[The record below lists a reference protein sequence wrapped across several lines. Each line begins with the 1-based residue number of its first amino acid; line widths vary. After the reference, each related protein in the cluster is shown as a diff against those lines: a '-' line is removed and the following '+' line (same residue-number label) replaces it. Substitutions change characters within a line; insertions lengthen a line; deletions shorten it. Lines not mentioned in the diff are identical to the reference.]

1 MKKPGRKPTYG
12 AAIRL
17 ARIAAGLFSKPYG
30 WSFRAIEESLEISE
44 RTLARYVSVL
54 RSDLLDWRGGPIVE
68 VMGTGGERKLRLV
81 SSMKAAEASS
91 YQVAL
96 LYFSLTVL
104 KFLEGTVLEEGVE
117 GLWEKIYQN
126 LSLTQ
131 QTRLSDLERKFY
143 AVPYAPKDYG
153 EFSEQ
158 LDVILRALLDQI
170 RLKVDYAGL
179 TGEGRQ
185 HDFDPYSLIAYRG
198 GLYLLGYSHRSS
210 AIIYLAV
217 ERIRS
222 VEFIHQPDGSPA
234 RFIYPRGF
242 DPAAHTEGTF
252 GIVEGPE
259 TRVEL
264 KIHSEQTE
272 AYVRSRTIHRSQRFS
287 HRRDGTTI
295 MTMTVRGTTE
305 LANWIMSMGPWIEVL
320 KPASLRKEIAQRH
333 ARSSASLPR
342 QLVQWRNPLYACG
355 RATHH
360 DHINRRRGLHRQQP
374 AGRAECQ
381 GHHQRPGSRSP
392 GQ

>member
-1 MKKPGRKPTYG
+1 MKKLRRKPTYG

-17 ARIAAGLFSKPYG
+17 ARIAAGLFSRPYG
-30 WSFRAIEESLEISE
+30 WSFRAIEESLEISA

-54 RSDLLDWRGGPIVE
+54 RSDLLDWRGGPLVE
-68 VMGTGGERKLRLV
+68 VVGTGAERKLRLV

-117 GLWEKIYQN
+117 GLWERIYRN
-126 LSLTQ
+126 LSVSQ

-143 AVPYAPKDYG
+143 AVPYAPKDYA

-222 VEFIHQPDGSPA
+222 LEFIRQPDGSPA
-234 RFIYPRGF
+234 RFIYPRRF
-242 DPAAHTEGTF
+242 DPAAHSEGTF

-264 KIHSEQTE
+264 KIHSEQTQ
-272 AYVRSRTIHRSQRFS
+272 AYVRSRTIHPSQRFS
-287 HRRDGTTI
+287 RRRDGTMI
-295 MTMTVRGTTE
+295 MMMTVRGTTE

-333 ARSSASLPR
+333 RQAARLYR
-342 QLVQWRNPLYACG
+342 WHGMTVNPQCI
-355 RATHH
+355 R
-360 DHINRRRGLHRQQP
+360 
-374 AGRAECQ
+374 
-381 GHHQRPGSRSP
+381 
-392 GQ
+392 

>member
-1 MKKPGRKPTYG
+1 MKKLHRKPTYG

-17 ARIAAGLFSKPYG
+17 ARIAAGLFSRPYG
-30 WSFRAIEESLEISE
+30 WSFKSIAESLDVSE
-44 RTLARYVSVL
+44 RTLARYVAVL
-54 RSDLLDWRGGPIVE
+54 RSELLDWHGGPLVE
-68 VMGTGGERKLRLV
+68 VVGTGGDRKLRLV

-104 KFLEGTVLEEGVE
+104 KFLEGTVLKEGVE
-117 GLWEKIYQN
+117 GLWEKVFQN

-143 AVPYAPKDYG
+143 AVPYAPKDYTD
-153 EFSEQ
+153 FSEQ
-158 LDVILRALLDQI
+158 LDVILRALLDQT

-198 GLYLLGYSHRSS
+198 GLYLLGHSARSK

-222 VEFIHQPDGSPA
+222 VEFIREPDGTPV
-234 RFIYPRGF
+234 RFIFPRNF
-242 DPAAHTEGTF
+242 DPASHTEGTF
-252 GIVEGPE
+252 GIVDGPE
-259 TRVEL
+259 TKVEL

-272 AYVRSRTIHRSQRFS
+272 AYVRSRTIHRSQRFT

-295 MTMTVRGTTE
+295 MTMTVKGTTE

-320 KPASLRKEIAQRH
+320 KPATLRKEIAQRH
-333 ARSSASLPR
+333 AKAAR
-342 QLVQWRNPLYACG
+342 LY
-355 RATHH
+355 RA
-360 DHINRRRGLHRQQP
+360 R
-374 AGRAECQ
+374 
-381 GHHQRPGSRSP
+381 
-392 GQ
+392 

>member
-1 MKKPGRKPTYG
+1 MKKIRRKPTYG

-17 ARIAAGLFSKPYG
+17 ARITAGMFSRPYG
-30 WSFRAIEESLEISE
+30 WSFTAIAETLEISP

-54 RSDLLDWRGGPIVE
+54 RSELLDSRGGPLVE
-68 VMGTGGERKLRLV
+68 VIGAGGERKLRLV

-158 LDVILRALLDQI
+158 LDVILRALLDQT

-222 VEFIHQPDGSPA
+222 VEFIRQADGSQA
-234 RFIYPRGF
+234 RFAYPRGF
-242 DPAAHTEGTF
+242 DPASHTEGTF
-252 GIVEGPE
+252 GIVEGVE
-259 TRVEL
+259 TKVEL
-264 KIHSEQTE
+264 KIHSAQTE
-272 AYVRSRTIHRSQRFS
+272 AYVRSRTIHRSQRFA
-287 HRRDGTTI
+287 HRRDGTTS

-320 KPASLRKEIAQRH
+320 KPASLRKEVAQRH
-333 ARSSASLPR
+333 AKAAR
-342 QLVQWRNPLYACG
+342 LYRVG
-355 RATHH
+355 
-360 DHINRRRGLHRQQP
+360 
-374 AGRAECQ
+374 
-381 GHHQRPGSRSP
+381 
-392 GQ
+392 

>member
-1 MKKPGRKPTYG
+1 MKKLRRKPTYG

-30 WSFRAIEESLEISE
+30 WSFKSIAESLQISE

-54 RSDLLDWRGGPIVE
+54 RGDLLDWHGGPLVE
-68 VMGTGGERKLRLV
+68 VVGTGTERKLRLV

-104 KFLEGTVLEEGVE
+104 KFLEGTVLKEGVE
-117 GLWEKIYQN
+117 GLWEKVYRN

-143 AVPYAPKDYG
+143 AVPYAPKDYTD
-153 EFSEQ
+153 FSEQ
-158 LDVILRALLDQI
+158 LDVILRALLDQS
-170 RLKVDYAGL
+170 RLTVDYAGL
-179 TGEGRQ
+179 TGEGHQ

-198 GLYLLGYSHRSS
+198 GLYLIGHSHRRN

-217 ERIRS
+217 ERIRT
-222 VEFIHQPDGSPA
+222 VEFIREPDGTPT
-234 RFIYPRGF
+234 RFIFPRGF

-252 GIVEGPE
+252 GIVDGPE
-259 TRVEL
+259 TKVEL

-272 AYVRSRTIHRSQRFS
+272 AYVRSRTIHRSQRFAR
-287 HRRDGTTI
+287 RRDGTTL
-295 MTMTVRGTTE
+295 MTMTVKGTTE

-320 KPASLRKEIAQRH
+320 KPAALRKEIAQRH
-333 ARSSASLPR
+333 AKAAR
-342 QLVQWRNPLYACG
+342 LYRVG
-355 RATHH
+355 
-360 DHINRRRGLHRQQP
+360 
-374 AGRAECQ
+374 
-381 GHHQRPGSRSP
+381 
-392 GQ
+392 

>member
-1 MKKPGRKPTYG
+1 
-12 AAIRL
+12 
-17 ARIAAGLFSKPYG
+17 
-30 WSFRAIEESLEISE
+30 
-44 RTLARYVSVL
+44 
-54 RSDLLDWRGGPIVE
+54 
-68 VMGTGGERKLRLV
+68 
-81 SSMKAAEASS
+81 MKAAEASS

-104 KFLEGTVLEEGVE
+104 KFLEGTVLKEGVE
-117 GLWEKIYQN
+117 GLWEKVYQN

-143 AVPYAPKDYG
+143 AVPYAPKDYTD
-153 EFSEQ
+153 FSEQ
-158 LDVILRALLDQI
+158 LDVILRALLDQT

-198 GLYLLGYSHRSS
+198 GLYLLGHSDRSK

-222 VEFIHQPDGSPA
+222 VEFIREPDGTPV
-234 RFIYPRGF
+234 RFIFPRDF

-252 GIVEGPE
+252 GIVDGPE
-259 TRVEL
+259 TKVEL

-272 AYVRSRTIHRSQRFS
+272 AYVRSRTIHRSQRFA

-295 MTMTVRGTTE
+295 MTMTVKGTTE

-320 KPASLRKEIAQRH
+320 KPATLRKEIAQRH
-333 ARSSASLPR
+333 AKAAR
-342 QLVQWRNPLYACG
+342 LY
-355 RATHH
+355 RV
-360 DHINRRRGLHRQQP
+360 R
-374 AGRAECQ
+374 
-381 GHHQRPGSRSP
+381 
-392 GQ
+392 

>member
-1 MKKPGRKPTYG
+1 MKKLRRKPTYG

-30 WSFRAIEESLEISE
+30 WSFRSIAESLQISE

-54 RSDLLDWRGGPIVE
+54 RGDLLDWHGGPLVE
-68 VMGTGGERKLRLV
+68 VVGSGTERKLRLV

-104 KFLEGTVLEEGVE
+104 KFLEGTVLKEGVE
-117 GLWEKIYQN
+117 GLWEKVYRN

-143 AVPYAPKDYG
+143 AVPYAPKDYTD
-153 EFSEQ
+153 FSEQ
-158 LDVILRALLDQI
+158 LDVILRALLDQS

-179 TGEGRQ
+179 TGEGHQ

-198 GLYLLGYSHRSS
+198 GLYLLGHSHRSN

-217 ERIRS
+217 ERIRT
-222 VEFIHQPDGSPA
+222 VEFIREPDGTPM
-234 RFIYPRGF
+234 RFIFPRGF

-252 GIVEGPE
+252 GIVDGPE
-259 TRVEL
+259 TKVEL

-272 AYVRSRTIHRSQRFS
+272 AYVRSRTIHRSQRFAR
-287 HRRDGTTI
+287 RRDGTTI
-295 MTMTVRGTTE
+295 MTMTVKGTTE

-320 KPASLRKEIAQRH
+320 KPAALRKEIAQRH
-333 ARSSASLPR
+333 AKAAR
-342 QLVQWRNPLYACG
+342 LYRVG
-355 RATHH
+355 
-360 DHINRRRGLHRQQP
+360 
-374 AGRAECQ
+374 
-381 GHHQRPGSRSP
+381 
-392 GQ
+392 

>member
-1 MKKPGRKPTYG
+1 MKKLRRKPTYG

-17 ARIAAGLFSKPYG
+17 ARIATGLFSKPYG
-30 WSFRAIEESLEISE
+30 WGFAAIAESLEISD

-54 RSDLLDWRGGPIVE
+54 RSDLRDPLGAPLVE
-68 VMGTGGERKLRLV
+68 VIGAGGDRKLRLV

-117 GLWEKIYQN
+117 GLWEKIFQN
-126 LSLTQ
+126 LTFTQ
-131 QTRLSDLERKFY
+131 RTRLSDLEHKFY

-158 LDVILRALLDQI
+158 LDVILRALLDQT

-185 HDFDPYSLIAYRG
+185 HDFDPYSLISYRG
-198 GLYLLGYSHRSS
+198 GLYLLGYSHLRG

-222 VEFIHQPDGSPA
+222 VEFIRQADGSIP
-234 RFIYPRGF
+234 RFVYPRGF
-242 DPAAHTEGTF
+242 DPAAHSEGTF
-252 GIVEGPE
+252 GIVDGPE
-259 TRVEL
+259 TKVEL
-264 KIHSEQTE
+264 KIHSGQTA
-272 AYVRSRTIHRSQRFS
+272 AYVRSRTIHPSQRFA

-295 MTMTVRGTTE
+295 MTMTVKGTTE
-305 LANWIMSMGPWIEVL
+305 LANWITSMGPWIEVL
-320 KPASLRKEIAQRH
+320 KPAALRKEIAQRH
-333 ARSSASLPR
+333 ARAAR
-342 QLVQWRNPLYACG
+342 LY
-355 RATHH
+355 
-360 DHINRRRGLHRQQP
+360 RG
-374 AGRAECQ
+374 
-381 GHHQRPGSRSP
+381 
-392 GQ
+392 

>member
-1 MKKPGRKPTYG
+1 MKKLRRKPTYG

-17 ARIAAGLFSKPYG
+17 ARIATGLFSRPYG
-30 WSFRAIEESLEISE
+30 WSLTAIAESLDISQ

-54 RSDLLDWRGGPIVE
+54 RSDLLDGHGNPLVE
-68 VMGTGGERKLRLV
+68 VIGTGRDRRLRLV

-117 GLWEKIYQN
+117 GLWEKIFQN

-131 QTRLSDLERKFY
+131 RTRLSDLERKFY

-158 LDVILRALLDQI
+158 LDIILRALLDQTRI
-170 RLKVDYAGL
+170 KVDYTLL
-179 TGEGRQ
+179 TGEAHK
-185 HDFDPYSLIAYRG
+185 HDFDPYSLISYRG
-198 GLYLLGYSHRSS
+198 GLYLLGHSDRRN

-222 VEFIHQPDGSPA
+222 VEFLRQPDGTLT

-252 GIVEGPE
+252 GIVDGPE
-259 TRVEL
+259 TKVEL
-264 KIHSEQTE
+264 KIHSEQTA
-272 AYVRSRTIHRSQRFS
+272 AYVRSRTIHPSQRFS
-287 HRRDGTTI
+287 RRRDGTTV
-295 MTMTVRGTTE
+295 MSMTVRGTTE
-305 LANWIMSMGPWIEVL
+305 LANWIMSISPWLEVL
-320 KPASLRKEIAQRH
+320 RPAALRTEVAHRH
-333 ARSSASLPR
+333 AKAAR
-342 QLVQWRNPLYACG
+342 LYYS
-355 RATHH
+355 RK
-360 DHINRRRGLHRQQP
+360 
-374 AGRAECQ
+374 
-381 GHHQRPGSRSP
+381 QRLK
-392 GQ
+392 

>member
-1 MKKPGRKPTYG
+1 MKKLRRKPTYG

-17 ARIAAGLFSKPYG
+17 ARIAAGLFSRPYG
-30 WSFRAIEESLEISE
+30 WSFKSIAEELDISE
-44 RTLARYVSVL
+44 RTLARYVAVL
-54 RSDLLDWRGGPIVE
+54 RKELLDWHGSPLVE
-68 VMGTGGERKLRLV
+68 VVSAGERKLRLV
-81 SSMKAAEASS
+81 SSVKTAEASS

-96 LYFSLTVL
+96 LYFSMTVL

-117 GLWEKIYQN
+117 GLWEKIYRN
-126 LSLTQ
+126 LSLSQ
-131 QTRLSDLERKFY
+131 QTRLSDLQRKFY
-143 AVPYAPKDYG
+143 AVPYAPKDYSD
-153 EFSEQ
+153 FSEQ
-158 LDVILRALLDQI
+158 LDVILRALLDQT
-170 RLKVDYAGL
+170 RLKIDYAGL

-222 VEFIHQPDGSPA
+222 VEFIRRTDGALS
-234 RFIYPRGF
+234 RFNFPRNF

-259 TRVEL
+259 TNVEL

-272 AYVRSRTIHRSQRFS
+272 AYVRSRTIHRSQSFS

-320 KPASLRKEIAQRH
+320 KPAALRKEIAQLH
-333 ARSSASLPR
+333 AKAARM
-342 QLVQWRNPLYACG
+342 Y
-355 RATHH
+355 RA
-360 DHINRRRGLHRQQP
+360 G
-374 AGRAECQ
+374 
-381 GHHQRPGSRSP
+381 
-392 GQ
+392 

>member
-1 MKKPGRKPTYG
+1 MKKLRRKPTYG

-17 ARIAAGLFSKPYG
+17 ARIATGLFSRPYG
-30 WSFRAIEESLEISE
+30 WSLTSIAQSLEISA

-54 RSDLLDWRGGPIVE
+54 RNELLDWHGGPLVE
-68 VMGTGGERKLRLV
+68 VVGAGSERKLRLV
-81 SSMKAAEASS
+81 SSMKVAEASS

-104 KFLEGTVLEEGVE
+104 RFLEGTVLEEGVE
-117 GLWEKIYQN
+117 GLWAKIFQN

-131 QTRLSDLERKFY
+131 RTRLSDLERKFY

-158 LDVILRALLDQI
+158 LDVILRALLDQT
-170 RLKVDYAGL
+170 RLNVGYAGL

-198 GLYLLGYSHRSS
+198 GLYLLGYSHRRS

-222 VEFIHQPDGSPA
+222 VEFSRQPDGTPA
-234 RFIYPRGF
+234 RFTYPRGF

-259 TRVEL
+259 SRVEL
-264 KIHSEQTE
+264 KIHSQQTE
-272 AYVRSRTIHRSQRFS
+272 AYVRARTIHRTQRFA
-287 HRRDGTTI
+287 HRRDGSTI

-305 LANWIMSMGPWIEVL
+305 LANWIVSMGPWIEVL
-320 KPASLRKEIAQRH
+320 KPTALRKEIAQRH
-333 ARSSASLPR
+333 AKAAR
-342 QLVQWRNPLYACG
+342 LY
-355 RATHH
+355 RA
-360 DHINRRRGLHRQQP
+360 G
-374 AGRAECQ
+374 
-381 GHHQRPGSRSP
+381 
-392 GQ
+392 

>member
-1 MKKPGRKPTYG
+1 MKKLQRKPTYG
-12 AAIRL
+12 AAIRM
-17 ARIAAGLFSKPYG
+17 ARIATGLFSRPYG
-30 WSFRAIEESLEISE
+30 WSFTGIAETLDVSE

-54 RSDLLDWRGGPIVE
+54 RNDLRDAHGGPLVE
-68 VMGTGGERKLRLV
+68 VVGAGGQRKLRLV

-117 GLWEKIYQN
+117 GLWEKIFQN

-131 QTRLSDLERKFY
+131 RTRLSDLERKFY
-143 AVPYAPKDYG
+143 AVPYAAKDYI

-158 LDVILRALLDQI
+158 LDVILRALLDQV

-185 HDFDPYSLIAYRG
+185 HDFDPYSLISYRG
-198 GLYLLGYSHRSS
+198 GLYLLGYSRRSD

-222 VEFIHQPDGSPA
+222 VEFIRQPDGTQA

-242 DPAAHTEGTF
+242 NPAAHTEGTF
-252 GIVEGPE
+252 GIVDGPE
-259 TRVEL
+259 TKVEL
-264 KIHSEQTE
+264 GIHSEQTG
-272 AYVRSRTIHRSQRFS
+272 AYVRSRTIHRSQQFS
-287 HRRDGTTI
+287 RRRDGTTI
-295 MTMTVRGTTE
+295 MTMTVKGTTE

-320 KPASLRKEIAQRH
+320 KPAALRKEIADRH
-333 ARSSASLPR
+333 VQAAR
-342 QLVQWRNPLYACG
+342 LY
-355 RATHH
+355 RA
-360 DHINRRRGLHRQQP
+360 G
-374 AGRAECQ
+374 
-381 GHHQRPGSRSP
+381 
-392 GQ
+392 

>member
-1 MKKPGRKPTYG
+1 MKKLRRKPTYG

-30 WSFRAIEESLEISE
+30 WSFKSIAESLQISE

-54 RSDLLDWRGGPIVE
+54 RGDLLDWHGGPLVE
-68 VMGTGGERKLRLV
+68 VVGTGGERKLRLV

-104 KFLEGTVLEEGVE
+104 KFLEGTVLKEGVE
-117 GLWEKIYQN
+117 GLWEKVYRN

-143 AVPYAPKDYG
+143 AVPYAPKDYTD
-153 EFSEQ
+153 FSEQ
-158 LDVILRALLDQI
+158 LDVILRALLDQS
-170 RLKVDYAGL
+170 RLTVDYAGL
-179 TGEGRQ
+179 TGEGHQ

-198 GLYLLGYSHRSS
+198 GLYLIGHSHRRN

-217 ERIRS
+217 ERIRT
-222 VEFIHQPDGSPA
+222 VEFIREPDGTPT
-234 RFIYPRGF
+234 RFIFPRGF

-252 GIVEGPE
+252 GIVDGPE
-259 TRVEL
+259 TKVEL

-272 AYVRSRTIHRSQRFS
+272 AYVRSRTIHRSQRFAR
-287 HRRDGTTI
+287 RRDGTTL
-295 MTMTVRGTTE
+295 MTMTVKGTTE

-320 KPASLRKEIAQRH
+320 KPAALRKEIAQRH
-333 ARSSASLPR
+333 AKAAR
-342 QLVQWRNPLYACG
+342 LY
-355 RATHH
+355 RA
-360 DHINRRRGLHRQQP
+360 G
-374 AGRAECQ
+374 
-381 GHHQRPGSRSP
+381 
-392 GQ
+392 

>member
-1 MKKPGRKPTYG
+1 MIGSVIMKKLRRKPTYG

-17 ARIAAGLFSKPYG
+17 ARIAAGLFSRPYG
-30 WSFRAIEESLEISE
+30 WSFTAIAETLEISP

-54 RSDLLDWRGGPIVE
+54 RSQLLDTRGGPLVE
-68 VMGTGGERKLRLV
+68 VVGAGGERKLRLV

-158 LDVILRALLDQI
+158 LDVILRALLDQT
-170 RLKVDYAGL
+170 RLKIDYAGL

-185 HDFDPYSLIAYRG
+185 HDFDPYSLISYRG
-198 GLYLLGYSHRSS
+198 GLYLLGYSRRSS

-222 VEFIHQPDGSPA
+222 VEFIREPDRTLA
-234 RFIYPRGF
+234 RFAYPRGF
-242 DPAAHTEGTF
+242 DPAAHSEGTF
-252 GIVEGPE
+252 GIVDGPE
-259 TRVEL
+259 TKVEL
-264 KIHSEQTE
+264 RIHSEQTE
-272 AYVRSRTIHRSQRFS
+272 AYVRSRTIHRSQRFA

-320 KPASLRKEIAQRH
+320 KPAALRKEIAQRH
-333 ARSSASLPR
+333 AKAAR
-342 QLVQWRNPLYACG
+342 LY
-355 RATHH
+355 RV
-360 DHINRRRGLHRQQP
+360 
-374 AGRAECQ
+374 
-381 GHHQRPGSRSP
+381 S
-392 GQ
+392 

>member
-1 MKKPGRKPTYG
+1 MKKAGRKPTYG

-17 ARIAAGLFSKPYG
+17 ARIAAGLFSRPYG

-44 RTLARYVSVL
+44 RTLARYVSVI
-54 RSDLLDWRGGPIVE
+54 RSDLLDSRGGPLVE
-68 VMGTGGERKLRLV
+68 VVGTGGERKLRLV
-81 SSMKAAEASS
+81 SSMKPAEASS

-117 GLWEKIYQN
+117 GLWERIYQN

-198 GLYLLGYSHRSS
+198 GLYILGYSHRSS

-222 VEFIHQPDGSPA
+222 VEFIHQPDGTQA
-234 RFIYPRGF
+234 RFVYPRGF

-259 TRVEL
+259 TKVEL

-287 HRRDGTTI
+287 RRRVGATI

-305 LANWIMSMGPWIEVL
+305 LSNWIMSMGPWIEVL

-333 ARSSASLPR
+333 AGAARLYRAS
-342 QLVQWRNPLYACG
+342 
-355 RATHH
+355 
-360 DHINRRRGLHRQQP
+360 
-374 AGRAECQ
+374 
-381 GHHQRPGSRSP
+381 
-392 GQ
+392 

>member
-1 MKKPGRKPTYG
+1 MKKPRRKPTYG
-12 AAIRL
+12 AGIRL
-17 ARIAAGLFSKPYG
+17 ARIAAGLFSRPYG
-30 WSFRAIEESLEISE
+30 WSFRAIEESLDISE

-54 RSDLLDWRGGPIVE
+54 RSDLLDWRGAPLIE
-68 VMGTGGERKLRLV
+68 VAGTGGERKLRLV

-198 GLYLLGYSHRSS
+198 GLYILGYSHRSS

-222 VEFIHQPDGSPA
+222 VEFIRQPDGSST

-242 DPAAHTEGTF
+242 DPAAHSEGTF
-252 GIVEGPE
+252 GIVEGAE
-259 TRVEL
+259 TKVEL

-320 KPASLRKEIAQRH
+320 KPGSLRKEIAQRH
-333 ARSSASLPR
+333 AGASR
-342 QLVQWRNPLYACG
+342 LY
-355 RATHH
+355 RA
-360 DHINRRRGLHRQQP
+360 
-374 AGRAECQ
+374 
-381 GHHQRPGSRSP
+381 S
-392 GQ
+392 

>member
-1 MKKPGRKPTYG
+1 MKKLRRKPTYG

-17 ARIAAGLFSKPYG
+17 ARITAGLFSRPYG
-30 WSFRAIEESLEISE
+30 WNFSAIQESLEISE

-54 RSDLLDWRGGPIVE
+54 RSDLLDWRGDPLVE
-68 VMGTGGERKLRLV
+68 VVGAGAGRKLRLV

-117 GLWEKIYQN
+117 GLWEKIYRD
-126 LSLTQ
+126 LSISQ

-198 GLYLLGYSHRSS
+198 GLYLLGLSHRVNRV
-210 AIIYLAV
+210 IYLAV

-222 VEFIHQPDGSPA
+222 VEFIRQSDGGLA

-242 DPAAHTEGTF
+242 HPAAHTEGTF

-264 KIHSEQTE
+264 KIHSQQTE
-272 AYVRSRTIHRSQRFS
+272 AYVRSRTIHASQRFAR
-287 HRRDGTTI
+287 RRDGATI

-320 KPASLRKEIAQRH
+320 KPALLRKEIARRH
-333 ARSSASLPR
+333 AQAARLYRAS
-342 QLVQWRNPLYACG
+342 
-355 RATHH
+355 
-360 DHINRRRGLHRQQP
+360 
-374 AGRAECQ
+374 
-381 GHHQRPGSRSP
+381 
-392 GQ
+392 

>member
-1 MKKPGRKPTYG
+1 MRKLGRKPTYG

-17 ARIAAGLFSKPYG
+17 ARIAAGLFSRPYG
-30 WSFRAIEESLEISE
+30 WSFSAIAESMEISE

-54 RSDLLDWRGGPIVE
+54 RNDLLDAHGGPLVE
-68 VMGTGGERKLRLV
+68 VVGAGRERKLRLV
-81 SSMKAAEASS
+81 TSMKAAEASS

-117 GLWEKIYQN
+117 GLWEKIFQN
-126 LSLTQ
+126 LSLSQ
-131 QTRLSDLERKFY
+131 RTRLSDLQRKFY

-222 VEFIHQPDGSPA
+222 VEFGSQPDGTQA
-234 RFIYPRGF
+234 RFTYPRGF

-259 TRVEL
+259 TIVEL

-287 HRRDGTTI
+287 RRRDGTTI

-305 LANWIMSMGPWIEVL
+305 LANWIMGMGPWIEVL
-320 KPASLRKEIAQRH
+320 KPAALRKEIAQRH
-333 ARSSASLPR
+333 AKAAR
-342 QLVQWRNPLYACG
+342 LY
-355 RATHH
+355 
-360 DHINRRRGLHRQQP
+360 RRTM
-374 AGRAECQ
+374 
-381 GHHQRPGSRSP
+381 
-392 GQ
+392 

>member
-1 MKKPGRKPTYG
+1 MKKVRRKPTYG

-17 ARIAAGLFSKPYG
+17 ARIATGLFSKPYG
-30 WSFRAIEESLEISE
+30 WSFIAIAESLEISE

-54 RSDLLDWRGGPIVE
+54 RSDLLDWRGAPLVE
-68 VMGTGGERKLRLV
+68 VVGAGDERKLRLV
-81 SSMKAAEASS
+81 SSMKATEASS

-104 KFLEGTVLEEGVE
+104 KFLEGTVLEQGVE

-131 QTRLSDLERKFY
+131 QTRLSDLQRKFY
-143 AVPYAPKDYG
+143 AIPYAPKDYG

-158 LDVILRALLDQI
+158 LDVILRALLDQA
-170 RLKVDYAGL
+170 RLKIDYAGL

-185 HDFDPYSLIAYRG
+185 HDFDPYSMIAYRG
-198 GLYLLGYSHRSS
+198 GLYLLGYSHRTK

-222 VEFIHQPDGSPA
+222 VEFIHLPDGSQT
-234 RFIYPRGF
+234 RFVYPRGF
-242 DPAAHTEGTF
+242 DPASHNEGTF
-252 GIVEGPE
+252 GIVDGPE
-259 TRVEL
+259 TKVEL

-272 AYVRSRTIHRSQRFS
+272 AYVRSRTIHPSQQFA
-287 HRRDGTTI
+287 HRRDGATI

-320 KPASLRKEIAQRH
+320 KPAALRTEIAQRH
-333 ARSSASLPR
+333 TKAAR
-342 QLVQWRNPLYACG
+342 LY
-355 RATHH
+355 RV
-360 DHINRRRGLHRQQP
+360 
-374 AGRAECQ
+374 
-381 GHHQRPGSRSP
+381 S
-392 GQ
+392 

>member
-1 MKKPGRKPTYG
+1 MKKIRRKPTYG

-17 ARIAAGLFSKPYG
+17 ARIAIELFSKPYG
-30 WSFRAIEESLEISE
+30 WSFKAIEESLEISE

-54 RSDLLDWRGGPIVE
+54 RSNLLDWRGSPLVE
-68 VMGTGGERKLRLV
+68 VVGTGAERKLRLV

-117 GLWEKIYQN
+117 GLWERIYQN

-170 RLKVDYAGL
+170 RIKVDYAGL

-185 HDFDPYSLIAYRG
+185 HDFDPYSLISYRG

-210 AIIYLAV
+210 AIIYLAI

-222 VEFIHQPDGSPA
+222 VEFIREPDGTST
-234 RFIYPRGF
+234 RFVYPRGF
-242 DPAAHTEGTF
+242 DPAAQTEGTF

-264 KIHSEQTE
+264 KIHSAQTE

-320 KPASLRKEIAQRH
+320 KPAALRKEIAQRH
-333 ARSSASLPR
+333 AKAAR
-342 QLVQWRNPLYACG
+342 LY
-355 RATHH
+355 R
-360 DHINRRRGLHRQQP
+360 
-374 AGRAECQ
+374 E
-381 GHHQRPGSRSP
+381 S
-392 GQ
+392 

>member
-1 MKKPGRKPTYG
+1 MKKLRRKPTYG

-17 ARIAAGLFSKPYG
+17 ARIATGLFSKPYG
-30 WSFRAIEESLEISE
+30 WSFTAIAESLDISD
-44 RTLARYVSVL
+44 RTLARYISVL
-54 RSDLLDWRGGPIVE
+54 RSDLRDPLGAPLVE
-68 VMGTGGERKLRLV
+68 VIGAGSDRKLRLV

-104 KFLEGTVLEEGVE
+104 KFLEGTVLKEGVE
-117 GLWEKIYQN
+117 GLWEKIFQN
-126 LSLTQ
+126 LTFTQ
-131 QTRLSDLERKFY
+131 RTRLSDLEYKFY

-158 LDVILRALLDQI
+158 LDVILRALLDQT

-185 HDFDPYSLIAYRG
+185 HDFDPYSLISYRG
-198 GLYLLGYSHRSS
+198 GLYLLGYSHLRS

-222 VEFIHQPDGSPA
+222 VEFIRQPDGSIP
-234 RFIYPRGF
+234 RFVYPRGF

-252 GIVEGPE
+252 GIVDGPE
-259 TRVEL
+259 TKVEL
-264 KIHSEQTE
+264 KIHSAQTE
-272 AYVRSRTIHRSQRFS
+272 AYVRSRTIHPSQRFA

-320 KPASLRKEIAQRH
+320 KPAALRKEVAQRH
-333 ARSSASLPR
+333 AKAAR
-342 QLVQWRNPLYACG
+342 LY
-355 RATHH
+355 RV
-360 DHINRRRGLHRQQP
+360 
-374 AGRAECQ
+374 
-381 GHHQRPGSRSP
+381 S
-392 GQ
+392 

>member
-1 MKKPGRKPTYG
+1 MTEMIGSVTMKKVRRKPTYG

-17 ARIAAGLFSKPYG
+17 ARIAAGLFARPYG
-30 WSFRAIEESLEISE
+30 WSFTAIADTLEISP
-44 RTLARYVSVL
+44 RTLARYVSVI
-54 RSDLLDWRGGPIVE
+54 RSELLDTRGGPLVE
-68 VMGTGGERKLRLV
+68 VVGTGGERKLRLV

-131 QTRLSDLERKFY
+131 QTRLSDLARKFY

-158 LDVILRALLDQI
+158 LDVILRALLDQV

-198 GLYLLGYSHRSS
+198 GLYLLGYSHRSG

-222 VEFIHQPDGSPA
+222 VEFIRAADGSQT
-234 RFIYPRGF
+234 RFAYPRGF
-242 DPAAHTEGTF
+242 DPVAHTEGTF
-252 GIVEGPE
+252 GIVEGVE

-264 KIHSEQTE
+264 KIHSAQTE
-272 AYVRSRTIHRSQRFS
+272 AYVRSRTIHRSQRFA

-320 KPASLRKEIAQRH
+320 KPAALRKEIADRH
-333 ARSSASLPR
+333 AKASR
-342 QLVQWRNPLYACG
+342 LY
-355 RATHH
+355 RA
-360 DHINRRRGLHRQQP
+360 G
-374 AGRAECQ
+374 
-381 GHHQRPGSRSP
+381 
-392 GQ
+392 

>member
-1 MKKPGRKPTYG
+1 
-12 AAIRL
+12 
-17 ARIAAGLFSKPYG
+17 
-30 WSFRAIEESLEISE
+30 
-44 RTLARYVSVL
+44 
-54 RSDLLDWRGGPIVE
+54 
-68 VMGTGGERKLRLV
+68 
-81 SSMKAAEASS
+81 MKAAEASS

-117 GLWEKIYQN
+117 GLWERIYQN

-198 GLYLLGYSHRSS
+198 GLYILGYSHRSS

-222 VEFIHQPDGSPA
+222 VEFIHQPDGTPA
-234 RFIYPRGF
+234 RFVYPRGF

-259 TRVEL
+259 TKVEL

-287 HRRDGTTI
+287 RRRDGATI

-333 ARSSASLPR
+333 AGAAR
-342 QLVQWRNPLYACG
+342 LY
-355 RATHH
+355 RA
-360 DHINRRRGLHRQQP
+360 G
-374 AGRAECQ
+374 
-381 GHHQRPGSRSP
+381 
-392 GQ
+392 